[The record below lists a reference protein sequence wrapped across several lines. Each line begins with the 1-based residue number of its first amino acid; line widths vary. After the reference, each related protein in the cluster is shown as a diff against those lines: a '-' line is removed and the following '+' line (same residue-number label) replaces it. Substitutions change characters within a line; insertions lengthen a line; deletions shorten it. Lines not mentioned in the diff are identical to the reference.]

1 MRLSSWAGSGGDLSP
16 ATIDDAATGYAARMS
31 EEDEIA
37 RLTQQEH
44 EAELE
49 PTPSPGPGHPADETL
64 AEESEPGQ
72 PEDTPTISREG
83 E

>member
-1 MRLSSWAGSGGDLSP
+1 
-16 ATIDDAATGYAARMS
+16 MS

-44 EAELE
+44 EAQLE

-64 AEESEPGQ
+64 PDESEPGQ
-72 PEDTPTISREG
+72 LEDTPTISRDDE
-83 E
+83 